1 MRQNCLLQGQHL
13 LVVEVLLSLLPL
25 FVPLGHGFHHM
36 SLKGTLGGLKGLL
49 VSEFLGLCFPNR
61 GLELLRFCIT
71 MLSGVLLDGSLLFFS
86 DGSGPQLD
94 FSELLLFVFFDLF
107 SFLFEHSLIILN
119 HCVVVYS
126 VWVLF
131 ELFDLVFADL
141 LVTLDGQCIEN
152 FHCFGLSLL
161 LKRLQEC
168 VSCSSLFIS
177 DLLLFKLT
185 LLTGCLCLLLLLL
198 VESILLS
205 LVCEL
210 LLDCCH
216 FLLLLLHLIDFF
228 IELLLDFH
236 EDTLSLGL
244 AVGGGLDHALEY
256 LTQLIA
262 KREQVLSDLSLW
274 VESHRA
280 LSTVGVIVDGSMHKT
295 FSIAF
300 VEQLFN
306 LCD

>member
-1 MRQNCLLQGQHL
+1 
-13 LVVEVLLSLLPL
+13 
-25 FVPLGHGFHHM
+25 
-36 SLKGTLGGLKGLL
+36 
-49 VSEFLGLCFPNR
+49 
-61 GLELLRFCIT
+61 
-71 MLSGVLLDGSLLFFS
+71 
-86 DGSGPQLD
+86 
-94 FSELLLFVFFDLF
+94 
-107 SFLFEHSLIILN
+107 
-119 HCVVVYS
+119 
-126 VWVLF
+126 
-131 ELFDLVFADL
+131 
-141 LVTLDGQCIEN
+141 
-152 FHCFGLSLL
+152 
-161 LKRLQEC
+161 
-168 VSCSSLFIS
+168 LFIS

-198 VESILLS
+198 VKSILLS

-228 IELLLDFH
+228 VELLLDFH

-280 LSTVGVIVDGSMHKT
+280 LSIVGVIVDGSMHKT

>member
-1 MRQNCLLQGQHL
+1 LADSRAS
-13 LVVEVLLSLLPL
+13 LSLSS
-25 FVPLGHGFHHM
+25 FAYV
-36 SLKGTLGGLKGLL
+36 SLIEAWSSSVSVSPCSAAYFSTAVFSSSRTAL
-49 VSEFLGLCFPNR
+49 VHSS
-61 GLELLRFCIT
+61 T
-71 MLSGVLLDGSLLFFS
+71 SLSFF
-86 DGSGPQLD
+86 
-94 FSELLLFVFFDLF
+94 FFVFFDLF

-131 ELFDLVFADL
+131 ELLDLVFANL

-185 LLTGCLCLLLLLL
+185 LLTGCLCLLLLEL
-198 VESILLS
+198 VKSILLS

-228 IELLLDFH
+228 IKLLLDFH

-280 LSTVGVIVDGSMHKT
+280 LSVVGVIVDGSMHKT